1 MELHLSVSL
10 LEGMLSPL
18 AGKLGFWN
26 DLGII
31 SLVSGFMF
39 PLQAWKL
46 SCPHSHS
53 RILFH
58 LHLCTRETFEPG
70 DGWTARK
77 LTESDL
83 PSSFPFAS
91 PTPVAPRGVLQDL
104 KYRAAPCS
112 LVFRKWASTARGR
125 TVDQGRKDSQVMDFR
140 AMRILETVHACH
152 FTERSATV
160 KAVHKAT
167 AEPGQ
172 EMETPASD
180 SGLSS
185 LCLVCLM

>member
-1 MELHLSVSL
+1 MSL
-10 LEGMLSPL
+10 L

-31 SLVSGFMF
+31 SLVSGFTF

-46 SCPHSHS
+46 PCPHSYS

-91 PTPVAPRGVLQDL
+91 PTPAAPRGVLQDL
-104 KYRAAPCS
+104 KHSAAPCS
-112 LVFRKWASTARGR
+112 LVFCKWAGTARGQ
-125 TVDQGRKDSQVMDFR
+125 TVDQGRKGSQVMDFR
-140 AMRILETVHACH
+140 AMRNLRDRPCLSLYGEECH
-152 FTERSATV
+152 
-160 KAVHKAT
+160 
-167 AEPGQ
+167 GQ
-172 EMETPASD
+172 GCAQSHGRARPRD
-180 SGLSS
+180 GNSS
-185 LCLVCLM
+185 F